1 MELTEF
7 DVRLCYA
14 PNSAAKVQ
22 LFFGMCK
29 KIWVFFAHNLRMS
42 NIYYTFGR
50 RLASLTLR
58 NSPEITFA
66 ISGVYPN
73 NLPKNEIN
81 SIFLLNYLAMSAFCS
96 NFGTPL
102 P

>member
-1 MELTEF
+1 MYNY
-7 DVRLCYA
+7 RANYG
-14 PNSAAKVQ
+14 
-22 LFFGMCK
+22 FGIK
-29 KIWVFFAHNLRMS
+29 FYIIRRKIPKNLRMCNFCS
-42 NIYYTFGR
+42 NFGR

-81 SIFLLNYLAMSAFCS
+81 SIFFAKL
-96 NFGTPL
+96 FGYVGIL
-102 P
+102 